1 MGPAKQ
7 RKVRNYEGFHF
18 VSSLYIYIYI
28 IHLYMYGSN
37 NILQQLCY
45 GESIRNVEAK
55 QRLIPHGNAT

>member
-1 MGPAKQ
+1 
-7 RKVRNYEGFHF
+7 
-18 VSSLYIYIYI
+18 
-28 IHLYMYGSN
+28 MYGSN